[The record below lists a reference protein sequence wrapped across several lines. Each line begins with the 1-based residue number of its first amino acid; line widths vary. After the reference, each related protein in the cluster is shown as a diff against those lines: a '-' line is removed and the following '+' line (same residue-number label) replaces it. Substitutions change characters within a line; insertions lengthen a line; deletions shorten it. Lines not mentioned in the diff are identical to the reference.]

1 MWRIYAEIDSL
12 EKTEVE
18 VKKYEHFDELYRP
31 VGLGGLGLFLL
42 EIILSHTVW
51 RKLP

>member
-1 MWRIYAEIDSL
+1 
-12 EKTEVE
+12 VE
-18 VKKYEHFDELYRP
+18 VKKYQRYRELFP
-31 VGLGGLGLFLL
+31 WVVLPGLVLLLL

>member
-1 MWRIYAEIDSL
+1 L

-18 VKKYEHFDELYRP
+18 VKKFQRYQELFP
-31 VGLGGLGLFLL
+31 WVVLPALVSLLL